1 MAEKNLKIGILLD
14 FYRDL
19 LSSAQSEALHQY
31 YNEDL
36 SAAEIAENLGI
47 TRQGVYENIKR
58 GEELLLGFEDALGLS
73 GKFSR
78 ISASLAEIEGAAE
91 ALRDPSSDIDTQRE
105 KIAAAAKKIAEELRR

>member
-14 FYRDL
+14 FYREL

-47 TRQGVYENIKR
+47 TRQGVYENLKR
-58 GEELLLGFEDALGLS
+58 GEELLLGFEEALGLS

-78 ISASLAEIEGAAE
+78 ISASLAKIENEAE
-91 ALRDPSSDIDTQRE
+91 ALRTASSDIDTHRE
-105 KIAAAAKKIAEELRR
+105 KITALVKKIAEELR

>member
-14 FYRDL
+14 FYREL

-47 TRQGVYENIKR
+47 TRQGVYENLKR
-58 GEELLLGFEDALGLS
+58 GEELLLGFEDALCLS
-73 GKFSR
+73 EKFSR
-78 ISASLAEIEGAAE
+78 ISASLAEIEIAAE
-91 ALRDPSSDIDTQRE
+91 ALRCTSSDIEPLRE
-105 KIAAAAKKIAEELRR
+105 KIAASAKNIAEELRR